1 VRLGLTNAL
10 FLCSHISALLPLRL
24 PEIVISLDLVAFY
37 LSDDYLYKRLN
48 NPDIKKVLNYASCMK
63 FTFLLGVAGL
73 LVTNRNCFAQ
83 CKETI
88 SPSNHKKVHYHTI
101 QLADEKEYLTLTRTG
116 EERILS
122 YHNERIGLVYYTQ
135 MFIEIRFST
144 PRERFSLYS
153 SANDRSN
160 WQPIFVLA
168 SPITPKELEKMK
180 ASTKIEVLLPEDTKV
195 FTLDARKNALLNKAI
210 ACMR

>member
-1 VRLGLTNAL
+1 M
-10 FLCSHISALLPLRL
+10 
-24 PEIVISLDLVAFY
+24 
-37 LSDDYLYKRLN
+37 N

-63 FTFLLGVAGL
+63 FTFLLGVVGL
-73 LVTNRNCFAQ
+73 LTAENYKCLAQ

-101 QLADEKEYLTLTRTG
+101 QLADKKEYLTLTRTG

-135 MFIEIRFST
+135 MFIEIRFWT
-144 PRERFSLYS
+144 PQGQFSLYS

-168 SPITPKELEKMK
+168 APITPKELERMK
-180 ASTKIEVLLPEDTKV
+180 AATKIEVLLPEDTKV
-195 FTLDARKNALLNKAI
+195 FKLDNQKNALLNKAI